1 MRKLLI
7 YTVFAIILFSS
18 CEKYYTP
25 AIEKADGV
33 IVVEAQIT
41 NDAAKNYVHLTT
53 SRDFYSKDPVKPVAG
68 AKVDLIESGGT
79 VFSGIE
85 TGTGYFSIDALP
97 EVGKNYKLRITNG
110 RDIYE
115 SEMVTMPP
123 LPTINNFHTSDM
135 LKTIYKAN
143 LYNVPIAYAIGGR
156 EFYLDAPVT
165 ETLSNYRFYVRTIL
179 EWIYFPPQVA
189 GPPPPPTYGWQSF
202 YDNSRYNLAG
212 TTKSSVTTAKIE
224 EHPLL
229 FLAYDA
235 KSYLQN
241 DTLTPNGWIL
251 IVDEYGTSKGS
262 YNYHQK
268 LNSQFAADGSL
279 FDPIQTQIIGNITC
293 KTNPSKIVFGYFD
306 LNSYSQVRYYT
317 TFSSPLSMVTLRKL
331 ENYPLIPEQGSMFA
345 KPPPWWE

>member
-7 YTVFAIILFSS
+7 YIAFIILFFSS

-25 AIEKADGV
+25 VIEKADGV
-33 IVVEAQIT
+33 LVVEAQIT
-41 NDAAKNYVHLTT
+41 NDATKNFVHLTT
-53 SRDFYSKDPVKPVAG
+53 SRDFYSKDPVIPVAG
-68 AKVDLIESGGT
+68 AKVDLIDAGGT
-79 VFSGIE
+79 VSSGIE
-85 TGTGYFSIDALP
+85 TGTGYFSFNAQP

-110 RDIYE
+110 HDIYE

-123 LPTINNFHTSDM
+123 LPTFNNFHTSDIV
-135 LKTIYKAN
+135 KTVYKSDV
-143 LYNVPIAYAIGGR
+143 YGVPIAYTIGGR
-156 EFYLDAPVT
+156 EFYLDAPAT
-165 ETLSNYRFYVRTIL
+165 ERLSNYRFYVRSIL

-189 GPPPPPTYGWQSF
+189 GPPIPPTYGWQSF
-202 YDNSRYNLAG
+202 YDNSGYNLAG
-212 TTKSSVTTAKIE
+212 TTTSSVTKDKIE
-224 EHPLL
+224 GHPLL
-229 FLAYDA
+229 FLPYDA

-241 DTLTPNGWIL
+241 DKLTPNGWIL

-262 YNYHQK
+262 YIYHQK

-317 TFSSPLSMVTLRKL
+317 IFYSPLSIGTLRKL
-331 ENYPLIPEQGSMFA
+331 ENYPFIPEQGSIFA
-345 KPPPWWE
+345 QPPPWWE